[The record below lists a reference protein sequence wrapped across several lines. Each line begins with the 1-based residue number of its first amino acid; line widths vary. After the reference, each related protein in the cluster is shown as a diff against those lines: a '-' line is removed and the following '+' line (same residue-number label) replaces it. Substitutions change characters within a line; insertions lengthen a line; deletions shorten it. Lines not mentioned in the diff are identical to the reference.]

1 MSTPLN
7 RFSNLMALAIP
18 AAGMLTCGSAQAAS
32 DIYIKFDGVDGE
44 SAAVGYEKHLEV
56 LSWSWGATNSSSIIG
71 GGGGGAGK
79 VSMQD
84 FHFTCKVNSAS
95 PALMLACATGQH
107 IPTATFRFVRTSS
120 SGKPEEYY
128 VVTLSDVMVSSFSS
142 SRPAPTSTTTAP
154 DPAPV
159 EKVTLNFTKIEFKYT
174 PAAAAG
180 STATPVTA
188 TVDVAR

>member
-18 AAGMLTCGSAQAAS
+18 AAGILTFGTAQAAT
-32 DIYIKFDGVDGE
+32 DMYIKFDGVDGE
-44 SAAVGYEKHLEV
+44 SAAVGYEKHLEA
-56 LSWSWGATNSSSIIG
+56 LSWSWGATQAG
-71 GGGGGAGK
+71 ATGGGGAGK

-95 PALMLACATGQH
+95 PALMLACASGRS
-107 IPTATFRFVRTSS
+107 IPTVTFRFVRPTAT
-120 SGKPEEYY
+120 GGTQEYY
-128 VVTLSDVMVSSFSS
+128 VVTLSDVLVSSFSS

-159 EKVTLNFTKIEFKYT
+159 EKVSLNFTKIEFKYT
-174 PAAAAG
+174 PSPAAG
-180 STATPVTA
+180 SIPNPVTA

>member
-18 AAGMLTCGSAQAAS
+18 AAGMLTFGTAQAAT
-32 DIYIKFDGVDGE
+32 DMFLKIEGIDGE
-44 SAAVGYEKHLEV
+44 SNDASYHKHLEV
-56 LSWSWGATNSSSIIG
+56 LSWSWGATQASAA
-71 GGGGGAGK
+71 GGGAGK

-107 IPTATFRFVRTSS
+107 IPTATFRFLRTSAA
-120 SGKPEEYY
+120 GKPEEYY

-142 SRPAPTSTTTAP
+142 SRPAPTTTTADAP
-154 DPAPV
+154 PV
-159 EKVTLNFTKIEFKYT
+159 ERISLNFAKIEFKYT
-174 PAAAAG
+174 PVAAAG
-180 STATPVTA
+180 SIPAPVTA